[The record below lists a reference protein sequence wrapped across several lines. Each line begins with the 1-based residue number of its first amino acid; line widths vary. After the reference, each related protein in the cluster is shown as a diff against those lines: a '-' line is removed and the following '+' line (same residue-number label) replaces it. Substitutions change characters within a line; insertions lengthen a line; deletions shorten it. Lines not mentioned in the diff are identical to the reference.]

1 MNPNSEPMELRAN
14 KNLIKG
20 SGQQQSKLYLIVNIG
35 VDYESVEW
43 DILSSYVLLV
53 CFHKDNKVNKAKF
66 FASHSLKRGTPQF
79 LLYFI
84 LYYIYF
90 SLFSCFL
97 FCEQYSS
104 FICCKVETP
113 KTSTTVKR

>member
-1 MNPNSEPMELRAN
+1 MNPNSETIELRAN

-53 CFHKDNKVNKAKF
+53 CFHKDNKVDKAKF
-66 FASHSLKRGTPQF
+66 LHSTPSSEKHHSF
-79 LLYFI
+79 YFI

-90 SLFSCFL
+90 SLFSF
-97 FCEQYSS
+97 
-104 FICCKVETP
+104 FILLTKLIFHLL
-113 KTSTTVKR
+113 